1 MPANP
6 TAQGWTESQIRLY
19 QYKGFEILFDYL
31 LHFYDYIDQEKY
43 RAIHAEEHLS
53 DRIDSLEVR
62 YDNIRK
68 SLLSSIN
75 LGEGL
80 VKDENT
86 LRLDFGVIQPKI
98 KTGYVN
104 PVTEP
109 KTEGEI
115 YINLASGEVFRSD
128 ETLKWVRIGDMSRG
142 TRVYFSEENESDCMS
157 IEFKEE
163 R

>member
-43 RAIHAEEHLS
+43 RAIHAEEHLN

-62 YDNIRK
+62 FANLRK
-68 SLLSSIN
+68 SLLNSIN

-98 KTGYVN
+98 KTGKTD
-104 PVTEP
+104 PVDEP
-109 KTEGEI
+109 KVEGDI
-115 YINLASGEVFRSD
+115 YINLTSGSLFRAD
-128 ETLKWVRIGDMSRG
+128 ETLTWIRIGDISRG
-142 TRVYFSEENESDCMS
+142 TRVYFSEDESS
-157 IEFKEE
+157 NQFFIRFKEE

>member
-43 RAIHAEEHLS
+43 RAIHAEEHLN

-62 YDNIRK
+62 YENIRK

-98 KTGYVN
+98 KTGYVD

-109 KTEGEI
+109 KIEGDM
-115 YINLASGEVFRSD
+115 YINLATGEVFRSD

-142 TRVYFSEENESDCMS
+142 TRVYFNEDESS
-157 IEFKEE
+157 NRFFIRFKEE